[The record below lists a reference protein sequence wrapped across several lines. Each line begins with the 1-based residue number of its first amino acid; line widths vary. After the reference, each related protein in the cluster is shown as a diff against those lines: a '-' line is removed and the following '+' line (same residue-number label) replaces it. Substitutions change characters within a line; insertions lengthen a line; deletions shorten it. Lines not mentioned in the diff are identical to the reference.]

1 MDGERKQSEARE
13 WSKRYFLIL
22 MVSQI
27 HTCVYFLDRTSLHHH
42 LYFSAIQRNRI
53 MFPVWLFGKWVK
65 YVWWR
70 KANIFHVKEQTLC
83 LLDTPRYICE
93 VSGGSHNPLI
103 HIPFCCVS
111 CTDSCIQHLYILY
124 ILLYYAKVLETY
136 SKFNL
141 AWNHFITLNFFAYF
155 NHKPDCLLF

>member
-1 MDGERKQSEARE
+1 
-13 WSKRYFLIL
+13 
-22 MVSQI
+22 MVKKI
-27 HTCVYFLDRTSLHHH
+27 FLDPNGFPNPHMRV
-42 LYFSAIQRNRI
+42 FSGPYIASSSYVFQCNTEKQNYVSSMTIWE
-53 MFPVWLFGKWVK
+53 VVK